1 VPYFNVDLVRE
12 PYSESYSKLNG
23 KFRKNSKGRFGNK
36 TTVYAVNP
44 LGALPRDVI
53 KIPTLSGSF
62 GSKERVKN
70 HPTQKPLVLCDKLI
84 KSTLNHDNLLIVPFA
99 GSGSECVAAKLLN
112 VPFIGFELNN
122 TYVASAIARLTLSIE
137 K

>member
-1 VPYFNVDLVRE
+1 VPYFNIDLVRE
-12 PYSESYSKLNG
+12 PYTESYNKLNG
-23 KFRKNSKGRFGNK
+23 RFRKNSKGCFGNK
-36 TTVYAVNP
+36 TTVYSVNA

-70 HPTQKPLVLCDKLI
+70 HPTQKPLALCDKLI
-84 KSTLNHDNLLIVPFA
+84 KSTLNHDNLLIVPFV

-112 VPFIGFELNN
+112 VPFIGFELNS
-122 TYVASAIARLTLSIE
+122 TYVASAIARLNVSSQ